1 MGKFILRR
9 FGYMILSL
17 WIVVTFTFILMN
29 AVPGGPF
36 TTAKMTPQVQA
47 MLMRKYGLDRPLWEQ
62 YLTLLKT
69 LLRLDFGVSLYERGR
84 SVNSI
89 IANCFPVSAQ
99 IGLEALTASV
109 SLGIAL
115 GIIAALYRGKG
126 LDYVAIVI
134 AIVGASVPNF
144 VVAAVLQYVVGGM
157 WKILPIA
164 RWGGPET
171 HVLPA
176 IALGFGTTAAMSR
189 LMRSSMLE
197 VVNQDYVRTAK
208 AKGLTPT
215 QITWR
220 HMIRNAILPVVT
232 VLGPTIAM
240 ITTGTLV
247 VERMFAIPG
256 LGRYYVES
264 IYNRDYSV
272 IMGTT
277 VFYVAFLLLMT
288 FLVDVVY
295 GLIDPRIRIAG
306 RRGE

>member
-1 MGKFILRR
+1 MGKFVLRR
-9 FGYMILSL
+9 FGYMLLSL

-47 MLMRKYGLDRPLWEQ
+47 MLMRKYDLDKPLWEQ
-62 YLTLLKT
+62 YLTLLNN
-69 LLRLDFGVSLYERGR
+69 LAHFDLGVSLYERGR
-84 SVNSI
+84 TVNSI
-89 IANCFPVSAQ
+89 IANCFPVSAM
-99 IGLEALTASV
+99 IGLEALTAAVTSGI
-109 SLGIAL
+109 SLGIV
-115 GIIAALYRGKG
+115 AALYRGKR
-126 LDYVAIVI
+126 LDYVAIII

-144 VVAAVLQYVVGGM
+144 VIAAVLQYVVGGM
-157 WKILPIA
+157 WRLLPIA

-176 IALGFGTTAAMSR
+176 IALGFGTVAAVCR

-215 QITWR
+215 QIAWR

-232 VLGPTIAM
+232 VLGPTIAG

-288 FLVDVVY
+288 FLVDIVY

-306 RRGE
+306 QRGE